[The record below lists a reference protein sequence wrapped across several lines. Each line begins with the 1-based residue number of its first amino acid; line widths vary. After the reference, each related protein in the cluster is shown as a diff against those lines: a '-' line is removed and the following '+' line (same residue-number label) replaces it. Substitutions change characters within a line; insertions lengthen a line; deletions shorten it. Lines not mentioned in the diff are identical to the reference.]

1 MRKLLILIPLLA
13 VCISASAQ
21 EKRQKAIE
29 ITTGYPSLIFGSE
42 YPWTQG
48 VVDLSDKGQR
58 VEEHFQPCLNI
69 GYTFTKKKRWETT
82 IILNLH
88 LTVSDYMQY
97 PKRPEEEVEIY
108 HSRYYWDAEPVLDH
122 RTTELW
128 GALAIAFRYKW
139 IAKENI
145 NLYSAIGAGISLGF
159 PVPLPYLAPLGV
171 KFGKGKVYGL
181 AELNVSPISTFG
193 MAGIGIR
200 L

>member
-1 MRKLLILIPLLA
+1 MKKLLSLAVILA

-29 ITTGYPSLIFGSE
+29 ITTGYPSLIFGLE

-48 VVDLSDKGQR
+48 RVDLLDKGQR

-88 LTVSDYMQY
+88 LTISDYMQY
-97 PKRPEEEVEIY
+97 PIASSGDEFNNPNY
-108 HSRYYWDAEPVLDH
+108 NFDAEPTLDH
-122 RTTELW
+122 RKTELY
-128 GALAIAFRYKW
+128 GAAAIAFRYKW
-139 IAKENI
+139 IAKESV
-145 NLYSAIGAGISLGF
+145 NLYSAFGAGIYVGF
-159 PVPLPYLAPLGV
+159 PVPLPYLAPLGI

>member
-1 MRKLLILIPLLA
+1 MKKLLFLTVLLA

-21 EKRQKAIE
+21 EKRQRAIE
-29 ITTGYPSLIFGSE
+29 ITTGYPSVVFPLE
-42 YPWTQG
+42 YPWMEG
-48 VVDLSDKGQR
+48 ERALRREGYKVI
-58 VEEHFQPCLNI
+58 EHFQPCLNI
-69 GYTFTKKKRWETT
+69 GYTFTKKKRWETNVV
-82 IILNLH
+82 LNLH
-88 LTVSDYMQY
+88 LTISDYMKY
-97 PKRPEEEVEIY
+97 PMTSEVNELNEPIY
-108 HSRYYWDAEPVLDH
+108 NFDAEPTLDF
-122 RTTELW
+122 RDTELW

-139 IAKENI
+139 IAKENV

-159 PVPLPYLAPLGV
+159 PIPLPYLAPLGI

>member
-1 MRKLLILIPLLA
+1 MKKLLFLTVLLA

-21 EKRQKAIE
+21 EKRKKAIE
-29 ITTGYPSLIFGSE
+29 ITTGYPSLVFQAE

-48 VVDLSDKGQR
+48 RVDLLDKGQR

-69 GYTFTKKKRWETT
+69 GYTFTKKKRWETNVV
-82 IILNLH
+82 LNLH
-88 LTVSDYMQY
+88 LTISDYMKY
-97 PKRPEEEVEIY
+97 PMTSEVNEFNEPIY
-108 HSRYYWDAEPVLDH
+108 NFDAEPTFDH
-122 RTTELW
+122 RDTDLW
-128 GALAIAFRYKW
+128 GALTIAFRYKW
-139 IAKENI
+139 IAKENV

-159 PVPLPYLAPLGV
+159 PIPLPYLAPLGI

-181 AELNVSPISTFG
+181 AELNLSPISTFG